1 MRTPPNERLN
11 ADIANTVPSPGSGE
25 GEVLPA
31 GNDGPERR
39 CILTGDVRPRAELMR
54 LVRAESG
61 LVLPDLQARA
71 PGRGAWIGVD
81 RAGLQ
86 EALEK
91 GRLKGALARAF
102 KTGELDI
109 PHDLADRIETGLV
122 RLFLDRLGLEKRAGA
137 LISGS
142 HALNEAARGGA
153 LFALMHAS
161 DASEDGR
168 RKLDQAWRVG
178 SDREGSQ
185 LRGTVL
191 PLDREALSVALGR
204 ANVVHLGITQRGS
217 AQRVEG
223 VLNRLVR
230 FTGAS
235 RADDGTATQLPP
247 SGDTNIR
254 PERDAKRALDE
265 TDI

>member
-1 MRTPPNERLN
+1 MRTPPNERLSS
-11 ADIANTVPSPGSGE
+11 DIANTSPSSASGE
-25 GEVLPA
+25 GEVLPD
-31 GNDGPERR
+31 GKDGPERR
-39 CILTGDVRPRAELMR
+39 CILTGEVRPRAELTR
-54 LVRAESG
+54 LVRADSG

-71 PGRGAWIGVD
+71 PGRGAWIGTD
-81 RAGLQ
+81 RAGL
-86 EALEK
+86 EEGLVK
-91 GRLKGALARAF
+91 GRLKSALARAF
-102 KTGELDI
+102 KTGDLEI
-109 PHDLADRIETGLV
+109 PDDLPDRIESGLI

-142 HALNEAARGGA
+142 HALNDAARGGA

-178 SDREGSQ
+178 SDREGSGK
-185 LRGTVL
+185 RGTVL

-217 AQRVEG
+217 AQRIEG

-230 FTGAS
+230 FVGAS
-235 RADDGTATQLPP
+235 RAADGATTELPP